1 MEKRRGWEGGREGG
15 KKERKREREREVK
28 AVAEL
33 ERIPVTRNDRSPF
46 VRRLNDRGKTLTY
59 TVAAIV
65 HGICWCHH
73 SLSSIYALPSF
84 RFRFKSSPR
93 VRFTI
98 MIPLHPTTYETLPP
112 MFHPPDIILP
122 LDSRIPSPPPGI
134 TTAN

>member
-1 MEKRRGWEGGREGG
+1 MEKRRGWKG
-15 KKERKREREREVK
+15 ERGREREREVK
-28 AVAEL
+28 AVAGL

-84 RFRFKSSPR
+84 RFLKARPVF
-93 VRFTI
+93 
-98 MIPLHPTTYETLPP
+98 
-112 MFHPPDIILP
+112 
-122 LDSRIPSPPPGI
+122 DSR
-134 TTAN
+134 